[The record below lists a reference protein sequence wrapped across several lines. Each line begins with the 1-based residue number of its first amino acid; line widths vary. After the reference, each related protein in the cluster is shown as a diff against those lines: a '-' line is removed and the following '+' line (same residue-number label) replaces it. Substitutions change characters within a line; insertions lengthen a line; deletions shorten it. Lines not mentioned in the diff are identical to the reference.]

1 MAPEIPTVVSRPY
14 QGTHVPALTEENGR
28 KVSNGFRRDRWR
40 AVRLRRFTNVSE
52 RTSAYAPYLLSLSLS
67 QNTCSFS
74 REPARALA
82 RDDGN
87 AARATGN
94 PEDGTRAGRC
104 SVRCGPSVPL
114 PSERKGILV
123 INRRRGARNRRQRS

>member
-67 QNTCSFS
+67 KHVFFF
-74 REPARALA
+74 E
-82 RDDGN
+82 G
-87 AARATGN
+87 TG
-94 PEDGTRAGRC
+94 PRTRTR
-104 SVRCGPSVPL
+104 
-114 PSERKGILV
+114 
-123 INRRRGARNRRQRS
+123 